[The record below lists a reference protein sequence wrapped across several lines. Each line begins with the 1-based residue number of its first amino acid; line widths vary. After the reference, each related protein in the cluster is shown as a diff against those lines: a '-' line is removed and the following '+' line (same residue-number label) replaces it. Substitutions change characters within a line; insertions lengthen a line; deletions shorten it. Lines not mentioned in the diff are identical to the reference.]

1 MDGIAISTSFRHSKK
16 RVILIMDPII
26 DVHNLDLSVQ
36 GKQLFKNLTFKIP
49 ANKLTC
55 ITGENGVGKTTLI
68 KYLLSTFNH
77 PDKCIKM
84 NITRT
89 ETQYVP
95 QLRNLDDEFPL
106 DICDFV
112 GLGLKKAVF
121 PWHTAKERL
130 LLQRILTETS
140 LTDIQNRP
148 LGAASGGEK
157 QRAFLAQA
165 LCAEPKLLILDES
178 TASLD
183 KDSKYNLMDLIE
195 RLLQTRKITV
205 LFITHDPDLITHYAD
220 YELRLANQKGK
231 LLGKDRSSHV
241 TI

>member
-1 MDGIAISTSFRHSKK
+1 MDEITISTGFRHSKK
-16 RVILIMDPII
+16 RAIISMNPII
-26 DVHNLDLSVQ
+26 DVHGLNLSVQ
-36 GKQLFKNLTFKIP
+36 GKQLFKDLTFQIP

-55 ITGENGVGKTTLI
+55 ITGENGVGKTTLV
-68 KYLLSTFNH
+68 KYLLNTFKH
-77 PDKCIKM
+77 PSQNVNLSVTSK
-84 NITRT
+84 

-95 QLRNLDDEFPL
+95 QLRNIDDEFPL
-106 DICDFV
+106 NIRDFV
-112 GLGLKKAVF
+112 GLGLKKAVL

-130 LLQRILTETS
+130 FLRRILDETS
-140 LTDIQNRP
+140 LSAIQNRP

-195 RLLQTRKITV
+195 KLLQTREITV
-205 LFITHDPDLITHYAD
+205 LFITHDPELVARYAD
-220 YELRLANQKGK
+220 YDLILANQKGQ
-231 LLGKDRSSHV
+231 LLRKDRFSHA

>member
-1 MDGIAISTSFRHSKK
+1 MNS
-16 RVILIMDPII
+16 II
-26 DVHNLDLSVQ
+26 NVHDLDLSVQ
-36 GKQLFKNLTFKIP
+36 GKQLFKNLTFEIP
-49 ANKLTC
+49 TNKLTC

-68 KYLLSTFNH
+68 KYLLSTFEH
-77 PDKCIKM
+77 PD
-84 NITRT
+84 NHITLDVAPK

-106 DICDFV
+106 SIRDFV

-121 PWHTAKERL
+121 PWHTAEERL
-130 LLQRILTETS
+130 LLRRVLDETS
-140 LTDIQNRP
+140 LKTIQNRP

-165 LCAEPKLLILDES
+165 LCAEPQLLILDES

-183 KDSKYNLMDLIE
+183 KDSKYVLMDLIE
-195 RLLQTRKITV
+195 QLVQTSEITV
-205 LFITHDPDLITHYAD
+205 LFITHDPDLITRYAD
-220 YELRLANQKGK
+220 YELRLAHQKGH
-231 LLGKDRSSHV
+231 LLRKDKSSHV